1 MFDSVLI
8 FSALALILGL
18 ILGYAA
24 YKFKVKGN
32 PLVDQIDSILPQLQC
47 GQCNYPGCR
56 PYAEAIASEEAIIN
70 QCPPGGQ
77 EVVDDLAELLN
88 IETMPL
94 NAEEFGE
101 TKPKRVALID
111 EPICIGCTLCIQ
123 ICPVDA
129 IVGATKTMTTII
141 ADECTGCDL
150 CPPVCPVDCISM
162 VEVKPTLDAY
172 VPNVAEIAHA

>member
-1 MFDSVLI
+1 
-8 FSALALILGL
+8 
-18 ILGYAA
+18 
-24 YKFKVKGN
+24 
-32 PLVDQIDSILPQLQC
+32 
-47 GQCNYPGCR
+47 
-56 PYAEAIASEEAIIN
+56 
-70 QCPPGGQ
+70 
-77 EVVDDLAELLN
+77 
-88 IETMPL
+88 MPL

-101 TKPKRVALID
+101 TQPKRVALID

-141 ADECTGCDL
+141 TDECTGCDL